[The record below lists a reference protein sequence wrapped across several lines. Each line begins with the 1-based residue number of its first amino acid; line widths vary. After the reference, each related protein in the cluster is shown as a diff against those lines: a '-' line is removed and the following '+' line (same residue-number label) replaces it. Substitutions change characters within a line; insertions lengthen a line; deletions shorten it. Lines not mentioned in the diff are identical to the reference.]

1 MIFNVM
7 RQSLAYHCLEIWNHQ
22 SWCQVCCPV
31 TSWSW
36 TMFFFSR
43 ELFSRGCLQT
53 YMLTYSGTIS
63 PILFLSPW
71 KLTKS
76 TRAEWP
82 LTLYMQFPAPQRILS
97 TLWDHQVPA
106 GPDVQQLLTP
116 VTARIT
122 GHSPP
127 PCVITTVHGVL
138 RQRSAELP
146 APGRETSSPAGGCSY
161 PTCRAFYLVSSN
173 LYSRF
178 QELQKVP
185 HRSWSLCIGFSW
197 SRILRK
203 KLRSKT
209 VNHWWFFSHMFRLSD
224 YSFTVQEPQ
233 VWVAFPTSSGSH
245 SDPGCRFFETLQS
258 PPGCVKPES

>member
-1 MIFNVM
+1 M
-7 RQSLAYHCLEIWNHQ
+7 NH
-22 SWCQVCCPV
+22 V
-31 TSWSW
+31 
-36 TMFFFSR
+36 FFSG

-138 RQRSAELP
+138 RQRNAELP

-173 LYSRF
+173 LSSRF
-178 QELQKVP
+178 QELQMVFPDQGSSGRNSGVKLLTADG
-185 HRSWSLCIGFSW
+185 SSLTCSG
-197 SRILRK
+197 SRIIPLQFRNHK
-203 KLRSKT
+203 FEWPFQLATVAIPILGADFLKHYNLLLDVSNQRVRSL
-209 VNHWWFFSHMFRLSD
+209 N
-224 YSFTVQEPQ
+224 
-233 VWVAFPTSSGSH
+233 VAITGIYEYH
-245 SDPGCRFFETLQS
+245 
-258 PPGCVKPES
+258 V